1 MMIDV
6 VQFIKEAGMFF
17 LATSEN
23 GQPKQRPFGGVML
36 LNDRIYFDTNTEKS
50 VYKQMTANPQVSLCA
65 FSKGCWMRIEGRAVP
80 DHSPETLDAITERN
94 PMLKKLREKEGDIFT
109 SLYLE
114 DATVEFHSG
123 EKCESWKL

>member
-1 MMIDV
+1 MIDV

-36 LNDRIYFDTNTEKS
+36 LNGRIYFDTNTEKA

-109 SLYLE
+109 SLYLK

>member
-1 MMIDV
+1 MIDV

-36 LNDRIYFDTNTEKS
+36 LNGRIYFDTNTEKA
-50 VYKQMTANPQVSLCA
+50 VYKQIAANPMVSLCA
-65 FSKGCWMRIEGRAVP
+65 FSKGCWLRIEGRAVP
-80 DHSPETLDAITERN
+80 DHSPETLNAITERN

-114 DATVEFHSG
+114 DATAEFHSG
-123 EKCESWKL
+123 ENCESWKL

>member
-1 MMIDV
+1 M
-6 VQFIKEAGMFF
+6 A
-17 LATSEN
+17 
-23 GQPKQRPFGGVML
+23 
-36 LNDRIYFDTNTEKS
+36 
-50 VYKQMTANPQVSLCA
+50 ANPQVSLCA
-65 FSKGCWMRIEGRAVP
+65 FSKGCWIRIEGRAVP

>member
-36 LNDRIYFDTNTEKS
+36 LNGRIYFDTNTEKA
-50 VYKQMTANPQVSLCA
+50 VYKQMAANPQVSLCA
-65 FSKGCWMRIEGRAVP
+65 FSKGCWIRIEGRAVP